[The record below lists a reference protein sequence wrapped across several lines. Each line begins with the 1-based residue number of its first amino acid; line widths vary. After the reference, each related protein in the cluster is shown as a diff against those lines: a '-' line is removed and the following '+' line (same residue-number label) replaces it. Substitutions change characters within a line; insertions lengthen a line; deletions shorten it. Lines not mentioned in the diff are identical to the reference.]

1 MQLLLWLMNASVN
14 ILTFIPSLIII
25 FFNFFW
31 QIILVV
37 ESVSA
42 VLNHD
47 RKLRKLSVTKL
58 RDGNS

>member
-1 MQLLLWLMNASVN
+1 
-14 ILTFIPSLIII
+14 
-25 FFNFFW
+25 
-31 QIILVV
+31 LVV